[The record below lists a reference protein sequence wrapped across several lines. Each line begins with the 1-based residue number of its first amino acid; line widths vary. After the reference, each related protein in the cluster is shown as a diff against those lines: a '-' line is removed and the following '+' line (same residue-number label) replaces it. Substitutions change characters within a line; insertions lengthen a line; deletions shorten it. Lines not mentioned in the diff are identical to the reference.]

1 MLYTCNLQLIVYSK
15 YEYIF
20 EYNYEIWYDINITNK
35 GGCKTLKETT
45 ETIETTESSS
55 LLEQLEIILQYGK
68 VYSSMTE
75 NIVGY
80 NNATETLQ
88 GQKGKYWKWRLIICA
103 VCLVFLYMSFNGVFV
118 ESSEDIGL
126 LIPSI
131 IMAIIA
137 IIAIIVVWKVTEKK
151 IKYYETN
158 ININNNMVNQILQE
172 RDEFAKEQGDC
183 LDFIPQA
190 YWNVYT
196 IEYFYDAVKS
206 GAATTLDQAIVQ
218 YNSYMQRQQTEQMQ
232 QTIYEQG
239 IQMQRE
245 LRNIRDSV
253 DYHY

>member
-1 MLYTCNLQLIVYSK
+1 M
-15 YEYIF
+15 
-20 EYNYEIWYDINITNK
+20 
-35 GGCKTLKETT
+35 KETT

-75 NIVGY
+75 SINLY
-80 NNATETLQ
+80 NNSNETLQ

-103 VCLVFLYMSFNGVFV
+103 VCLVFLYMSFYGVFA

-151 IKYYETN
+151 IKYCENN
-158 ININNNMVNQILQE
+158 ININNEMMNTMMQKQ
-172 RDEFAKEQGDC
+172 DEYANEQGHC

-218 YNSYMQRQQTEQMQ
+218 YNSYMQQQQTEQMQ

-239 IQMQRE
+239 IQMQQE